1 MEIELLAQSTWTL
14 LILIAVADC
23 TIPRWPHPYTCH
35 ITCSST
41 MRHWRFSPQEVGPN
55 FLSLNLHRGF
65 WGLWQLEFSGGK
77 VTWLLRQE
85 GAFHQA
91 HVMLTLGIWP
101 PYYKH
106 KTHRDYRWL
115 FLIFYTKR
123 MLVSPYQAGIYLKAC
138 SVVEIDH
145 PHPHPWRS

>member
-77 VTWLLRQE
+77 VPWLLRQE

-115 FLIFYTKR
+115 SDPTTLTK
-123 MLVSPYQAGIYLKAC
+123 VSATSWHQLRYMWVKDTLYDSTL
-138 SVVEIDH
+138 
-145 PHPHPWRS
+145 